1 MSKPN
6 NVDEYIAGFPVTVQE
21 KLQQIRQT
29 ILKAAPHSQEIIG
42 YSMPTYRQNSNLVY
56 FAGWTNHVGFYPGA
70 SALIRFKDDLLEYSG
85 AKGSVQFPY
94 DKPIPLDI
102 VHAIVTYR
110 VQEDMELAE
119 RRKKQN

>member
-6 NVDEYIAGFPVTVQE
+6 NVDEYIAGFPVNVQE